1 VDQACARVEEDF
13 KKITKIAIKVLAIG
27 KTLAY
32 TIGANTTT
40 LPPQ

>member
-1 VDQACARVEEDF
+1 MRIREL
-13 KKITKIAIKVLAIG
+13 KKNIKIAIKVLAIV